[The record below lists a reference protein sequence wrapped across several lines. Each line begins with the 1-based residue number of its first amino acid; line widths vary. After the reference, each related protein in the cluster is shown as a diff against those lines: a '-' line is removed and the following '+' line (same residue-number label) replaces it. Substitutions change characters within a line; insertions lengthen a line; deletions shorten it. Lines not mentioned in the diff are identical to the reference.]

1 MGPVQSQEALK
12 LEKLSKLE
20 PKGNLTKIQCCGN
33 RIWRVA
39 DLLLLS
45 LKEKEEVSGVQSFE
59 QPFAMDKARNWTMI
73 IQLAEELYEG
83 FSFTD

>member
-1 MGPVQSQEALK
+1 MGPIQSQEALK
-12 LEKLSKLE
+12 LKKLSKLE
-20 PKGNLTKIQCCGN
+20 PKEDLTKIQCCGN
-33 RIWRVA
+33 RLWRA
-39 DLLLLS
+39 PDLLLLA
-45 LKEKEEVSGVQSFE
+45 LKEKEEVFGVQHFE